1 MNLDHLLDPGEFEN
15 LLSILNELIEIPP
28 KDRRTCLNQTIERE
42 IIQPIEQYLECE
54 YQRTNGKGHSGTEA
68 TLKFLLSAEDV
79 LSILKENSTLFQ
91 EHISAFENAYS
102 DWLNLVGWNSYLRVK
117 PFIEAPKR
125 ERLDAL
131 SEEMLSLW
139 RKYFSEHGRHPSA
152 KELWT
157 ELSENDIVQ
166 EIDDGSGDTRQ
177 WTIYWKTK
185 SGKERAT
192 SFKSFQTRYT
202 TLKKKIKKSAK

>member
-1 MNLDHLLDPGEFEN
+1 MSNLDYLLDPGEFEN
-15 LLSILNELIEIPP
+15 LLSILNELAVIPP
-28 KDRRTCLNQTIERE
+28 KDRHTRLDQTIIRE
-42 IIQPIEQYLECE
+42 VIQPLEQYLECE

-68 TLKFLLSAEDV
+68 ALKFLIEAQDIV
-79 LSILKENSTLFQ
+79 LILKEKGTLFQ
-91 EHISAFENAYS
+91 EHISAFENAWR
-102 DWLNLVGWNSYLRVK
+102 DWLNQIGWGSYLRAK
-117 PFIEAPKR
+117 PFTEAPKR
-125 ERLDAL
+125 ERLDSL
-131 SEEMLSLW
+131 GEEMLTLW

-177 WTIYWKTK
+177 WIIYWKTK
-185 SGKERAT
+185 SGKEQAT

-202 TLKKKIKKSAK
+202 TLKKKIKK